1 MSREGEER
9 EPCLY
14 LIIREDVALSRAGL
28 ATVSAQTM
36 WRVLRAARMNAP
48 DRFDAYELAPAQRK
62 IALRAK
68 SAATIDRA
76 IAAAGAVQIPNA
88 LIVHAGVPVAAGIG
102 PVARS
107 DVPAVIR
114 RLQMLSDRPQPGPCF
129 VTSPMER
136 LSDTG
141 LWLLVRNDIEIP
153 RGKLA
158 ARAAHSCWTALK
170 GDLSR
175 SVPWEAAGL
184 PVHVRGADL
193 ATLLSAHLA
202 AQRDGLPTSLI
213 VDVRRIILG
222 DPAVTVLGI
231 GPATLDDVPAIL
243 LTLQRLNG

>member
-1 MSREGEER
+1 MSRKGEER
-9 EPCLY
+9 EPSLY

-28 ATVSAQTM
+28 ATVAAQAA

-48 DRFDAYELAPAQRK
+48 DRFDAYELAPARAT
-62 IALRAK
+62 IALRAPD
-68 SAATIDRA
+68 AATIDRA
-76 IAAAGAVQIPNA
+76 TAAAEGVRVPNA
-88 LIVHAGVPVAAGIG
+88 SIAHAGVPVAAGIG

-107 DVPAVIR
+107 DVPAVIQ
-114 RLQMLSDRPQPGPCF
+114 RLQMLSDRPQPGPCI

-141 LWLLVRNDIEIP
+141 LWLVVRNDIEIP

-158 ARAAHSCWTALK
+158 AQAAHSCWTALK

-184 PVHVRGADL
+184 PVRVRGADP
-193 ATLLSAHLA
+193 ATLISAHLA
-202 AQRDGLPTSLI
+202 AQREGLPTSLI
-213 VDVRRIILG
+213 ADVRRIVFG
-222 DPAVTVLGI
+222 DSAVTVLGI